1 MQASRSESVDSINF
15 LGDVF
20 LRVHALSCELPA
32 PSFIGSAVALVSQS
46 ISSRSAWWGLVGRGC
61 NEVTPTVYK
70 KELIALPADFE
81 ARWLPISAQDTFAKE
96 VESRIGEV
104 CAFSTDENYGA
115 PGKTKEVQ
123 NYCRDFDLAHGVS
136 ILLSEPFTRNHFF
149 CTLYRGQGARPFD
162 DIEMAYFGQL
172 MRYTLEIWRENL
184 HRMLSVPAAESVH
197 LSGIADKDGRIVGIG
212 GGLCEFIS
220 VNWPGWSGGT
230 LPHDLVQLFSDAPCR
245 TRLGGRTVE
254 IGYFGSY
261 LHVSLAQDGH
271 GFVLS
276 PKERA
281 IAHLFAAGR
290 SYKEISRAIGLSPA
304 TVRTYLQRIYAHLGV
319 NNKIQLGKVLVPDA
333 TDGRGEGVQ
342 PS

>member
-46 ISSRSAWWGLVGRGC
+46 ISCRSAWWGLVGRGC
-61 NEVTPTVYK
+61 DEVTPTIYK

-123 NYCRDFDLAHGVS
+123 DYCRDFDLAHGVS

-197 LSGIADKDGRIVGIG
+197 LSGIADRDGEIGHDRRSPSRRATRRGRIRRFQTGRRDVNAG
-212 GGLCEFIS
+212 GCRDQDGWTPSPRPS
-220 VNWPGWSGGT
+220 VASGTST
-230 LPHDLVQLFSDAPCR
+230 LPSWILLFTPRCA
-245 TRLGGRTVE
+245 
-254 IGYFGSY
+254 
-261 LHVSLAQDGH
+261 
-271 GFVLS
+271 
-276 PKERA
+276 
-281 IAHLFAAGR
+281 
-290 SYKEISRAIGLSPA
+290 
-304 TVRTYLQRIYAHLGV
+304 
-319 NNKIQLGKVLVPDA
+319 
-333 TDGRGEGVQ
+333 
-342 PS
+342 